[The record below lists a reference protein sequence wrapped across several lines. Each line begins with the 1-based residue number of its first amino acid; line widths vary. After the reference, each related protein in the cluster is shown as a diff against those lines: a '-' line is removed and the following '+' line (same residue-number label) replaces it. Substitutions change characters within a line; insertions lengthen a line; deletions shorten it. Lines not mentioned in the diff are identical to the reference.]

1 MIHKLP
7 SKSTIRSW
15 LASPQAP
22 LVTLCL
28 LAIVGGVWIR
38 SQALDYPGFMQ
49 LDEHHF
55 VEAARAML
63 AGHPDPNDHPPLGK
77 LLIAAVLS
85 VSKDGPIAWRTSSLW
100 FGFGSILLARTFAKR
115 LFRDPRAG
123 WLAGVFVAID
133 GFFIAYSRLALIDGV
148 LVAMMLGAATL
159 SLSDRRWSW
168 ITSGVVIGLAASV
181 KFTGIVMLV
190 PVALAIALRAGTF
203 RRFATTMLAM
213 CLAVVGAYWIV
224 GTVAGTLGQVDQP
237 WLYAWNDTRADVLN
251 HLGTIG
257 RAHPMTSRWYTWF
270 LPETLVNFSFVLTRD
285 GSIRMLSMLGN
296 VLLWWSSPL
305 CVGAGLV
312 IGVRSAVR
320 IARGKADD
328 ETSVRRPR
336 RMAALY
342 RLAVR
347 VGRSMDAL
355 RSEPMRTWGLLFV
368 FWITPLVPWMISD
381 RDSYVYHYMPT
392 YAFGLVAVAGWLSK
406 AVARAPTWAIA
417 VLGVIVAVSAFYA
430 PLWGQLPV
438 GYGGLDARLF
448 LWR

>member
-1 MIHKLP
+1 
-7 SKSTIRSW
+7 
-15 LASPQAP
+15 
-22 LVTLCL
+22 
-28 LAIVGGVWIR
+28 
-38 SQALDYPGFMQ
+38 
-49 LDEHHF
+49 
-55 VEAARAML
+55 ML
-63 AGHPDPNDHPPLGK
+63 EGHPDPNDHPPLGK

-85 VSKDGPIAWRTSSLW
+85 VSKDGPLAWRTSSLW

-115 LFRDPRAG
+115 LFGDPRAG

-181 KFTGIVMLV
+181 KFTGIVMLL

-203 RRFATTMLAM
+203 RRFATTMLAIGF
-213 CLAVVGAYWIV
+213 AVVAAYWIV
-224 GTVAGTLGQVDQP
+224 GTVAGTLGHVEQP
-237 WLYAWNDTRADVLN
+237 WLYAWTDTRADLLN
-251 HLGTIG
+251 HLGAIG
-257 RAHPMTSRWYTWF
+257 RAHPMASRWYTWF

-285 GSIRMLSMLGN
+285 GSVRMLSMLGN

-305 CVGAGLV
+305 CVGAGLA
-312 IGVRSAVR
+312 IGVRSAAR
-320 IARGKADD
+320 IALGKADD
-328 ETSVRRPR
+328 EVSVRRR
-336 RMAALY
+336 I
-342 RLAVR
+342 VD
-347 VGRSMDAL
+347 GL

-368 FWITPLVPWMISD
+368 FWIAPLVPWMISD
-381 RDSYVYHYMPT
+381 RDSYAYHYMPT

-406 AVARAPTWAIA
+406 AVARKPTWAIA

-430 PLWGQLPV
+430 PLWEQLPV